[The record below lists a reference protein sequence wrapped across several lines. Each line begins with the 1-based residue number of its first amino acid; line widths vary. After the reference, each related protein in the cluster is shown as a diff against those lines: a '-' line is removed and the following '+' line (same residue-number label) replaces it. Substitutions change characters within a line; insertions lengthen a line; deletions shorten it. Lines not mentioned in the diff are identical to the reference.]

1 MKKKPGKLPCFVFF
15 QESETMTELEN
26 IRSEVLSSNS
36 KKSEVVTFHQQ
47 IKLLLKN
54 YWNIEMI
61 INYRKNSFYSLNTVL
76 RIITSQTVSP
86 VGSQLS
92 N

>member
-36 KKSEVVTFHQQ
+36 KKKWGCYIS
-47 IKLLLKN
+47 
-54 YWNIEMI
+54 
-61 INYRKNSFYSLNTVL
+61 SAD
-76 RIITSQTVSP
+76 
-86 VGSQLS
+86 
-92 N
+92 